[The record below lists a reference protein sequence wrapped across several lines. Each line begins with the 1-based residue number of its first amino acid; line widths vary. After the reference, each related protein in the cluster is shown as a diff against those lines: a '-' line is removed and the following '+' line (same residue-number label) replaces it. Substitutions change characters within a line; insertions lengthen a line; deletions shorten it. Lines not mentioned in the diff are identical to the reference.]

1 MIIARLDGGLG
12 NQMFQYAAGRSLS
25 LHHHVPLY
33 LDTTTLEKDPAGAY
47 TPRKYELD
55 CFKIQSLKATEK
67 QLAHFSRSRSTLSRV
82 IDRTFPSLRK
92 NLSFYESGYCFDK
105 SFFRLPADTL
115 LIGFWQSEKYFKPFH
130 KLIRSE
136 LSLRN
141 DSPPEIKIIAKRI
154 QSLYSVSVH
163 VRRGDYVSLKDAHEF
178 HGLCSLK
185 YYERAHSILQAENK
199 DCHFFIFSDDLEWC
213 RQNLQRLK
221 NSHLVCHSFGAE
233 WDLYLM
239 SLCKSHIIANS
250 SFSWWGAWLCEY
262 PGKRVLVPE
271 YWFRNIKTA
280 SLDVVAEGWEIIN
293 ETEEDCRMK
302 IAGTGL
308 SAHV

>member
-1 MIIARLDGGLG
+1 VIIARLDGGLG

-33 LDTTTLEKDPAGAY
+33 LDTTILEKDPAGAW
-47 TPRKYELD
+47 TPRKYVLD
-55 CFKIQSLKATEK
+55 CFKIQSLKATEE
-67 QLAHFSRSRSTLSRV
+67 QLTHFSGSSSRLSRI

-92 NLSFYESGYCFDK
+92 KLSFSEPGYYFYK

-115 LIGFWQSEKYFKPFH
+115 LIGCWQSEKYFKSFD

-136 LSLRN
+136 LSLK
-141 DSPPEIKIIAKRI
+141 STPPPEIKIMEELI
-154 QSLYSVSVH
+154 QSLYSVSIH
-163 VRRGDYVSLKDAHEF
+163 VRRGDYVSLKICNEL
-178 HGLCSLK
+178 HGLCSLQ
-185 YYERAHSILQAENK
+185 YYERAHAILQAENK
-199 DCHFFIFSDDLEWC
+199 DSRFFIFSDDPEWC
-213 RQNLQRLK
+213 RQNLQHLK
-221 NSHLVCHSFGAE
+221 NSHLVCHPFGAE

-271 YWFRNIKTA
+271 YWLRNASIARAPDIKTA
-280 SLDVVAEGWEIIN
+280 CLDVVAEGWEIIT
-293 ETEEDCRMK
+293 ET
-302 IAGTGL
+302 
-308 SAHV
+308 

>member
-12 NQMFQYAAGRSLS
+12 NQMFQYAAGRSLA
-25 LHHHVPLY
+25 LHHQMPLY

-47 TPRKYELD
+47 TWRKYELD
-55 CFKIQSLKATEK
+55 CFRIQALKATEE
-67 QLAHFSRSRSTLSRV
+67 QLAHFSGSTSILSRV

-92 NLSFYESGYCFDK
+92 KRSFSEPGFYFYQ

-115 LIGFWQSEKYFKPFH
+115 LIGFWQSEKYFKSFD

-136 LSLRN
+136 LSLKN
-141 DSPPEIKIIAKRI
+141 ISPPQVKIIEERI
-154 QSLYSVSVH
+154 QSSYSVSIH
-163 VRRGDYVSLKDAHEF
+163 VRRGDYVSLKDANEF

-199 DCHFFIFSDDLEWC
+199 DSRFFIFSDDLEWC
-213 RQNLQRLK
+213 REYLQHLK
-221 NSHLVCHSFGAE
+221 NSHLVCHPFGAE

-239 SLCKSHIIANS
+239 SRCNSHIIANS

-293 ETEEDCRMK
+293 ET
-302 IAGTGL
+302 
-308 SAHV
+308 